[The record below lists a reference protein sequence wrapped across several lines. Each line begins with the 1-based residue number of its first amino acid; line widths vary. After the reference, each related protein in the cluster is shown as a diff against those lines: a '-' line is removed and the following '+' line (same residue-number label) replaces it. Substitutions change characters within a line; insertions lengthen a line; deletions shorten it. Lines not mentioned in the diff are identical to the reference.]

1 MTRLRTFIVWCSML
15 VMTSCASRTPVVV
28 KVPVPV
34 DCPKPPVLEGVA
46 DPVLA
51 LTDTTP
57 VEDAVKAVRASRVLW
72 REKAKELAR
81 ILVGYGANN
90 PFE

>member
-1 MTRLRTFIVWCSML
+1 ML
-15 VMTSCASRTPVVV
+15 VMTSCATQVPEVI

-34 DCPKPPVLEGVA
+34 ECPKPPVIEGVD
-46 DPVLA
+46 DPVKA
-51 LTDTTP
+51 LSDSMS
-57 VEDAVKAVRASRVLW
+57 VEDMVKALRASRVLW

-81 ILVGYGANN
+81 ILTGYGANN

>member
-1 MTRLRTFIVWCSML
+1 VIRLRMCIGLFLTL
-15 VMTSCASRTPVVV
+15 VMTSCAATDTQIV

-34 DCPKPPVLEGVA
+34 ECKKPPLIEPID

-51 LTDTTP
+51 MTDDTSI
-57 VEDAVKAVRASRVLW
+57 EDAVRTLRASRVLW

-81 ILVGYGANN
+81 LLVGYGANN